1 MYPRSLF
8 LKIAASILLVV
19 GIGYIYYSTKNGYT
33 EINAIE
39 SVAMTYLPD
48 SSRVWVNVGS
58 SVEFERDFSS
68 RQVLLNGEAYFE
80 VTPDK
85 NRPFTVTTLHSS
97 TTVLGTAFNL
107 KEEEKQVHLSVA
119 EGLVRFSPND
129 TTVMKPTLVR
139 AEEQVTL
146 QPGKTIVKSKANT
159 TFADWRKK
167 NNPVY
172 DREIKSASSLLSAK
186 FTWRKNAINQSV
198 IEGHMSNRASLA
210 SFKNVSLQVTYRKS
224 NGNRDT
230 TIMIVNQTVPAG
242 KTIRFEKRLLDIFT
256 DTQELDLAVVG
267 AEAAE

>member
-1 MYPRSLF
+1 
-8 LKIAASILLVV
+8 
-19 GIGYIYYSTKNGYT
+19 
-33 EINAIE
+33 
-39 SVAMTYLPD
+39 
-48 SSRVWVNVGS
+48 
-58 SVEFERDFSS
+58 
-68 RQVLLNGEAYFE
+68 
-80 VTPDK
+80 
-85 NRPFTVTTLHSS
+85 VTTLHSS